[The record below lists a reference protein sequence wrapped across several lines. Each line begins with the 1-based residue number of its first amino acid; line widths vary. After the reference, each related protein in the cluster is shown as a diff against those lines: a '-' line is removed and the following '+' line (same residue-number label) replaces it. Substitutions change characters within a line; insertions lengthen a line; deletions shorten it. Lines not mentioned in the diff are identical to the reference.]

1 MYFINYLIIK
11 ESVNW
16 ARKNEDKKENKKR
29 INHEKMKTKRK
40 NKKISE
46 YKVKKEETLDEEIT
60 KRGKKK
66 RKANKKGKKVLN
78 NGFDEFGGKKMKNWK
93 RFWEKFIFPHFILK
107 KFRLHAKSPG
117 SGGKKYFKRR

>member
-93 RFWEKFIFPHFILK
+93 RFWE
-107 KFRLHAKSPG
+107 
-117 SGGKKYFKRR
+117 